1 MNNDYKEKIIELIN
15 KIERTDILRFIYI
28 IVSDILKDEKIK

>member
-15 KIERTDILRFIYI
+15 KIERTDILRFIYV